1 MAATTKSQ
9 PENVQPRHN
18 VALWAALTALFTN
31 LAAVNLL
38 ALFGAHA
45 APVYAQLIAA
55 VVTAIFVA
63 ATVYTKQRWTEEK
76 TASRKRT

>member
-1 MAATTKSQ
+1 MTATQKPK
-9 PENVQPRHN
+9 PEESQPRHN

-38 ALFGAHA
+38 ALFGADGDKA
-45 APVYAQLIAA
+45 YANIIAA
-55 VVTAIFVA
+55 FITAIFVA